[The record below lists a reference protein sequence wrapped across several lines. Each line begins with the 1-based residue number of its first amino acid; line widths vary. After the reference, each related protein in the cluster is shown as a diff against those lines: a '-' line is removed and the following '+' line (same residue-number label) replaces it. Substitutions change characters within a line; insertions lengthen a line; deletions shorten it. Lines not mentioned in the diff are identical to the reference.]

1 MICERGTCCCD
12 SLEEAAYRAWACDKG
27 EAEAEAAR
35 GARGERGSTR
45 AARRRASMISLLAC
59 VQSVQ
64 SVESAVCS
72 SVLVLRPYLG
82 KVARGNVTCRR
93 KAVPG
98 VFSLLFFSRFSSL
111 VFSLSFLHTQLNPR

>member
-1 MICERGTCCCD
+1 
-12 SLEEAAYRAWACDKG
+12 
-27 EAEAEAAR
+27 
-35 GARGERGSTR
+35 
-45 AARRRASMISLLAC
+45 MISLLAC

-111 VFSLSFLHTQLNPR
+111 VFSFSFLHTQLNPR